1 MLVFTLI
8 IKKIFN
14 HNFIDTVLK
23 IKLSNIFINYKNK
36 YFFLLFI

>member
-14 HNFIDTVLK
+14 HNFIDTVL
-23 IKLSNIFINYKNK
+23 IKYLLNNK
-36 YFFLLFI
+36 YLGKEFNF